1 MAPMAVTAAELNIND
16 LSSYSTSGTVTESIS
31 NFSDVHPNDWAF
43 QALNN
48 HRVRHGCAT
57 ASPNSSM
64 TRYEAAAL
72 LNKCLSEVDQVNEE
86 EQSLID
92 EFGTELAFINGRLE
106 GIEAVVMDHS
116 GMGAGRRWFHA

>member
-1 MAPMAVTAAELNIND
+1 MNLFQQLLVAPAALGLLAPMAANAAELNINGVSD
-16 LSSYSTSGTVTESIS
+16 YSAQSVEVESIS
-31 NFSDVHPNDWAF
+31 DFSDVHPSDWAF

-48 HRVRHGCAT
+48 LRVRHGCAA

-72 LNKCLSEVDQVNEE
+72 LNKCLSEVAQVNEE

-92 EFGTELAFINGRLE
+92 EFGAELAVIRGRLD
-106 GIEAVVMDHS
+106 GL
-116 GMGAGRRWFHA
+116 